1 LMMMS
6 NWEIPSDHDALSG
19 TCTYLRE
26 TLSGITEVG
35 EVKDKEAYEQS
46 LIEYA
51 TQFDKWVE
59 NPSFIEVPFHFRL
72 VAKGMNQ
79 FEIRKDGVSEYT
91 TLRPIMKG
99 VGQARQIETLKRLA
113 RHLPGVIGICT
124 RALHDASQLRS
135 NRDAE
140 LHAAFMRAE
149 VPPLA
154 GQQQAGP
161 ASNSR
166 LEQKLVAA
174 TAQASNTKEERP
186 ASPVVTSKAGQPS
199 YASATQGQGKQEEKR
214 IQWAELVDAEET
226 RLAEVAA
233 LTADRDSLLH
243 ALREKLNIGG
253 QDTVLI
259 PKNLEATMPSLFKAL
274 SAAAILCKCR
284 LVLDDRV
291 TIVLAEPDV
300 WSIDPTKRQAGLT
313 NITVKG
319 KETVLN
325 GTMSI
330 LTLQSFLGSL
340 PTEENLKMTGPGRTA
355 VLFIAQLVSA
365 IWLEQE
371 HKVSIKKSET
381 LWKTVGDVSSY
392 LAREVSAALG
402 NIDAAKT
409 IITSIEI
416 LYRKFLRAVWE
427 RSDTSSTPWDTLGNL
442 VTREMRLLCASASTI
457 YNRNLK
463 TKTVIVKDID
473 PSTGRQKKDG
483 NKLLTKKQTAL
494 LKPHF
499 SPDALTP
506 AEKIVVEK
514 ANAVLADIDSTV
526 LNQWSPSVTRNPYQW
541 ASDIKSFSDKMYEV
555 TAPFNRL
562 VAERKKRIRAEVFAA
577 RNAAGTKAPS
587 GASSQTKHSDV
598 ITQSEWINAE
608 NTVVGSF
615 IANEESKTL
624 AAFSWIPAKSL
635 KELVGVNSQDIRI
648 CLVELLP
655 HTLCCVSDK
664 YSRYVLNKPF
674 TALAP
679 DYFVDSG
686 DEAI

>member
-1 LMMMS
+1 MMMMMMMI
-6 NWEIPSDHDALSG
+6 NWELPSDIHVLSG
-19 TCTYLRE
+19 TCTCLKE
-26 TLSGITEVG
+26 SLCGISEVG
-35 EVKDKEAYEQS
+35 YVTDKDAYQQS
-46 LIEYA
+46 VIEYA
-51 TQFDKWVE
+51 QLFDKWVHC
-59 NPSFIEVPFHFRL
+59 PKFTDIPFHFRL
-72 VAKGMNQ
+72 VAKEMNHLVVPKSGNI
-79 FEIRKDGVSEYT
+79 EEYNLRPVLDGVD
-91 TLRPIMKG
+91 
-99 VGQARQIETLKRLA
+99 QARQLEILGLMA
-113 RHLPGVIGICT
+113 RHLPKVVKRFFGAY
-124 RALHDASQLRS
+124 RSANQKASLGETGPRTTTSHVEEPKIPNQYETDFGSEPQPEQKLI
-135 NRDAE
+135 
-140 LHAAFMRAE
+140 AAA
-149 VPPLA
+149 VT
-154 GQQQAGP
+154 
-161 ASNSR
+161 ASNS
-166 LEQKLVAA
+166 
-174 TAQASNTKEERP
+174 KEEKP
-186 ASPVVTSKAGQPS
+186 TSPIVTQTQGQSS
-199 YASATQGQGKQEEKR
+199 YASAAQGLGRQEEKR
-214 IQWAELVDAEET
+214 IQWAELVDAEES
-226 RLAEVAA
+226 RLAEVKA
-233 LTADRDSLLH
+233 LTVDRDSLLH

-291 TIVLAEPDV
+291 TIILAEPDV
-300 WSIDPTKRQAGLT
+300 WSIDPTKRQSGLT

-319 KETVLN
+319 KESVLN

-371 HKVSIKKSET
+371 HKVSIKKSES

-409 IITSIEI
+409 IVTSIEI
-416 LYRKFLRAVWE
+416 LYRKFLRTVWE
-427 RSDTSSTPWDTLGNL
+427 NSQSSSTPWVTLGDL
-442 VTREMRLLCASASTI
+442 VTKEMRLLCASASTI

-463 TKTVIVKDID
+463 TKSVMVKDVD
-473 PSTGRQKKDG
+473 PATGRQRKDG
-483 NKLLTKKQTAL
+483 NKLLTKRQTAL

-506 AEKIVVEK
+506 AEKVIVEK

-526 LNQWSPSVTRNPYQW
+526 LCQWSPAITGNPYQW

-577 RNAAGTKAPS
+577 RNAAGTKASS

-598 ITQSEWINAE
+598 ITQAEWINAE
-608 NTVVGSF
+608 NAVVGSF
-615 IANEESKTL
+615 IASEESKTL
-624 AAFSWIPAKSL
+624 AAFSWIPAKDL
-635 KELVGVNSQDIRI
+635 KELVGTDSQAIRI
-648 CLVELLP
+648 ALVELLP
-655 HTLCCVSDK
+655 HTLSCVCDK
-664 YSRYVLNKPF
+664 YARYVANRPF

-679 DYFVDSG
+679 GYF
-686 DEAI
+686 E